1 MGGLGEG
8 LSAILTAAVL
18 CAAAESLMPDGA
30 VKRVGRLVCGLV
42 MVSVLLRPLTA
53 FDPTAGRRW
62 LEDYMDGIRLE
73 EQHLE
78 ERVTGEMKGII
89 EGECA
94 AYIADKGAEL
104 GLTCRAEVLCR
115 GGEAGVWLPHSAR
128 VSGVPEGAERTK
140 LAAVIQHDLS
150 IPPDRLT
157 WEDAR

>member
-1 MGGLGEG
+1 MMGGPGEG

-18 CAAAESLMPDGA
+18 CAAAESLMPNGP

-53 FDPTAGRRW
+53 FDPAAGRRW
-62 LEDYMDGIRLE
+62 LEDYMDGLRLE

-78 ERVTGEMKGII
+78 ERVSDEMKGII

-94 AYIADKGAEL
+94 AYIADKGVEL

-115 GGEAGVWLPHSAR
+115 AEDGAWLPHSVR
-128 VSGVPEGAERTK
+128 VIGVPEGAERTK
-140 LAAVIQHDLS
+140 LAAVIQNDLS
-150 IPPDRLT
+150 IPAERLV
-157 WEDAR
+157 WEDAL